1 MPIGSG
7 SPSGSARWSGR
18 GRWGSSI
25 SVADERPVLYSFRRC
40 PYAIRARLALA
51 AADLVPGRDLEL
63 REVSLK
69 ARPPELLE
77 ASPKATV
84 PVLVAGGLVL
94 DQSLAIM
101 HWALDRSDPQAWC
114 AGWSAA
120 ELAAGAALIEENDG
134 LFKHHLDRYRYPERF
149 GLAAER
155 DRELHRQA
163 ALAILGR
170 WNQRLAAGGWLL
182 GGRPALA
189 DWAVLPFV
197 RQFRHTAPARF
208 DAESGL
214 AHVQAWLA
222 AFLNGPE
229 LAAVMAS
236 PWTRRQPWLSRRWI
250 YHLALADAW
259 RQARQEG
266 VYTHSS
272 RDRSLAEVGF
282 IHASYVH
289 QLAGT
294 HARFFSDAGELVLL
308 CIDPAALA
316 RAGVPLRCE
325 PAPESGEL
333 FPHVYGPL
341 PLDAVI
347 AAQPYRPGET

>member
-1 MPIGSG
+1 M
-7 SPSGSARWSGR
+7 
-18 GRWGSSI
+18 
-25 SVADERPVLYSFRRC
+25 ADERPVLYSVRRC

-134 LFKHHLDRYRYPERF
+134 VFKHHLDRYRYPERF

-236 PWTRRQPWLSRRWI
+236 PWTRRQPWLSGRWI

>member
-1 MPIGSG
+1 M
-7 SPSGSARWSGR
+7 
-18 GRWGSSI
+18 
-25 SVADERPVLYSFRRC
+25 ADERPVLYSFRRC

-51 AADLVPGRDLEL
+51 AAHQEPGRDLEL

-101 HWALDRSDPQAWC
+101 QWVLNRSDPQAWC

-120 ELAAGAALIEENDG
+120 ELATGAALIEENDG
-134 LFKHHLDRYRYPERF
+134 VFKHHLDRYRYPERF
-149 GLAAER
+149 GLAAES

-163 ALAILGR
+163 ALEILGR
-170 WNQRLAAGGWLL
+170 WNQRLAVGSWLL
-182 GGRPALA
+182 GGRPALV

-208 DAESGL
+208 DAETGL

-282 IHASYVH
+282 IHASFVH

-325 PAPESGEL
+325 PAPENGEL